1 MMSTSTAYP
10 MLLPVALRD
19 TALTA
24 TALAGLARAPS
35 FEEFR
40 QKCKQQVERLRAEM
54 TSAGHPTDVIDDAA
68 YAQCALLDEVAL
80 SSLSGQHRDAW
91 EHAPLQLSEFESHDA
106 GKQLITRIEQ
116 RLAQHQPVLPLLAI
130 FQAVLNLGFKGKF
143 VQDGV
148 DARSAL
154 MRAIDERLGRSGEP
168 DDMASPVVVRPGVA
182 HRWRGLPSAL
192 ACVVIACM
200 TAGVAYVALDRWL
213 TTSIARL
220 AH

>member
-1 MMSTSTAYP
+1 

-24 TALAGLARAPS
+24 AALAGLATATS

-40 QKCKQQVERLRAEM
+40 QKCKQQVERLRVEM
-54 TSAGHPTDVIDDAA
+54 TSAGHPADVIDDAA

-80 SSLSGQHRDAW
+80 SSLNGQHRDAW
-91 EHAPLQLSEFESHDA
+91 ERDPLQLSEFESHDA
-106 GKQLITRIEQ
+106 GKQLVTRIEQ
-116 RLAQHQPVLPLLAI
+116 RLAQHQPVWPLLAI
-130 FQAVLNLGFKGKF
+130 FQTVLNLGFKGKF

-148 DARSAL
+148 DARMAL

-168 DDMASPVVVRPGVA
+168 DEMSSPVVVRPAVA
-182 HRWRGLPSAL
+182 HRWSGLSSAL

-200 TAGVAYVALDRWL
+200 AAGVAYVALDRWL
-213 TTSIARL
+213 TASIARL
-220 AH
+220 VH

>member
-1 MMSTSTAYP
+1 MMFTSTAHP

-24 TALAGLARAPS
+24 SALAGSATATS

-80 SSLSGQHRDAW
+80 SSLTGQHHDAW
-91 EHAPLQLSEFESHDA
+91 ERSPLQLSEFESHDA
-106 GKQLITRIEQ
+106 GRQLVTRIEQ
-116 RLAQHQPVLPLLAI
+116 RLAQHQPVWPLLAI

-143 VQDGV
+143 VQDGG
-148 DARSAL
+148 DARTAL
-154 MRAIDERLGRSGEP
+154 MRAVDERLGRSGEA

-182 HRWRGLPSAL
+182 HRWRGLSSAL
-192 ACVVIACM
+192 ACVAITCM
-200 TAGVAYVALDRWL
+200 SAGVAYVALDRWL
-213 TTSIARL
+213 TASIARL
-220 AH
+220 VH